1 MTYDQ
6 WKCTD
11 PNDTGY
17 DDREDNCNHEEF
29 SIDWEGRASCD
40 YCLAHWWAST
50 DEIEAQRQ
58 HEQEYAEWQERQ
70 HRIEFLKRWFLDP
83 TFALRWRLQDW
94 LSRHWPWRKPKVI
107 SDHDDIPF

>member
-11 PNDTGY
+11 PNDNGY

-40 YCLAHWWAST
+40 YCLAHWWATSE
-50 DEIEAQRQ
+50 EIEAQQQ
-58 HEQEYAEWQERQ
+58 HEREYAEWQ
-70 HRIEFLKRWFLDP
+70 
-83 TFALRWRLQDW
+83 
-94 LSRHWPWRKPKVI
+94 RHQEPK
-107 SDHDDIPF
+107 